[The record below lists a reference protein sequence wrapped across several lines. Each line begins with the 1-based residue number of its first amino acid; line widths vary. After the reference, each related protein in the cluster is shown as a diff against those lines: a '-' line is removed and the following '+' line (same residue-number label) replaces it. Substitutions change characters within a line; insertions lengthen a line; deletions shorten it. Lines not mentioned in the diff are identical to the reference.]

1 MEYLDNLYEFGINAG
16 ALGGKT
22 IGAGGGGV
30 FMFYV
35 PYKFQKKF
43 YYGLNLSFR
52 IFFYIILFEFHP

>member
-1 MEYLDNLYEFGINAG
+1 MANSVLDDLYEYGINAG

-35 PYKFQKKF
+35 PLKIQKKF
-43 YYGLNLSFR
+43 R
-52 IFFYIILFEFHP
+52 KKILRLA